1 MPDPQIRAMWRT
13 YFTPLDHR
21 FRLEIINPVQT
32 KVYKFAAN
40 VVARSIVGQSRST
53 IDPQAWVRDGA
64 IVVVDVAK
72 EQVGADIAAMLGG
85 TLVNLVAIALG
96 QQAALPTDRRRHV
109 ALLVARLPFAST
121 RHLAVL
127 SGEPTAALVY
137 RCAAR
142 LLER

>member
-1 MPDPQIRAMWRT
+1 MICCAADCWPRCPTLRSVRCVEDVLHTI
-13 YFTPLDHR
+13 DHR

-85 TLVNLVAIALG
+85 TLGNLVAIAL
-96 QQAALPTDRRRHV
+96 ASKRRSQRT
-109 ALLVARLPFAST
+109 S
-121 RHLAVL
+121 
-127 SGEPTAALVY
+127 
-137 RCAAR
+137 
-142 LLER
+142 